1 MTRKEILEAIF
12 EKKSKYEFISDEEKQ
27 KWEFML
33 NRAFA
38 RKYPMVAFFLNKK
51 ESNLIKLDYWF
62 EFFKKENRIPG
73 WAWGYEPKVD
83 KLLKTL
89 EINNFELHIL
99 KQEFGNDWNKI
110 INLI

>member
-12 EKKSKYEFISDEEKQ
+12 EKKSQYEFISDEDKQ

-38 RKYPMVAFFLNKK
+38 RKYPMVAYFLNKK
-51 ESNLIKLDYWF
+51 ESTLIKLDYWF

-73 WAWGYEPKVD
+73 WAWGYEPKVN
-83 KLLKTL
+83 KILKTL
-89 EINNFELHIL
+89 EVSSFELELL
-99 KQEFGNDWNKI
+99 KQEFGKDFD
-110 INLI
+110 NLVKNL